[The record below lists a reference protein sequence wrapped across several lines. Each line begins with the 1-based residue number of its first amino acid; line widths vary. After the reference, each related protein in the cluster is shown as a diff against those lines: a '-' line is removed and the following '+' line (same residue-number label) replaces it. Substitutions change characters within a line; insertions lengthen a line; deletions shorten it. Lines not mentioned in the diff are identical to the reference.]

1 MSSQVA
7 GKSVR
12 ALNFGAKV
20 DRATAVLPATAYGAL
35 FTIAGGRVLITGL
48 VGELTVV
55 ASGTATTVKVTGTPT
70 VGTAVDWTAATAI
83 TSKEVGSQMTLPA
96 ASGGALVVQNGGAGG
111 QIQASSPYV
120 AAVGTIGITT
130 SATNTG
136 SAKWSVTYVPLDDG
150 ATVTAV

>member
-1 MSSQVA
+1 MATQIA
-7 GKSVR
+7 GTSLR
-12 ALNFGAKV
+12 NLNFGTKV

-35 FTIAGGRVLITGL
+35 FTVAGGRVLITGL
-48 VGELTVV
+48 IGELTVV

-70 VGTAVDWTAATAI
+70 VGTAVDWTTATAV

-111 QIQASSPYV
+111 QWQPAAPYV

-136 SAKWSVTYVPLDDG
+136 SAKWSVTYVPLDNG

>member
-1 MSSQVA
+1 MASRIPGTQVRFLTA
-7 GKSVR
+7 GI
-12 ALNFGAKV
+12 KV

-35 FTIAGGRVLITGL
+35 FTVAGGRVLVTGL
-48 VGELTVV
+48 VGEFTVV

-70 VGTAVDWTAATAI
+70 TGTAVDWTSATAV

-111 QIQASSPYV
+111 QVQVAAPYV
-120 AAVGTIGITT
+120 AAIGTLGITT

-136 SAKWSVTYVPLDDG
+136 SAKWSITYVPLDDG
-150 ATVTAV
+150 ASVTAV